1 MPRISEIWRTR
12 LLLIG
17 LGMLSLAPFILQQ
30 MLNASAIY
38 DIRLVGGER
47 PVDVIVLQTI
57 GQCSVA
63 FPAIFAGLLLTSA
76 IRPTALTRLLLGTSI
91 AIFLLYLILF
101 LVQAIHVLELRVPE
115 HYVPIQHPRVSR
127 P

>member
-1 MPRISEIWRTR
+1 
-12 LLLIG
+12 
-17 LGMLSLAPFILQQ
+17 MLSLAPFILQQ

-47 PVDVIVLQTI
+47 PVDVFMLQTV
-57 GQCSVA
+57 GRCSVA

-76 IRPTALTRLLLGTSI
+76 IRPTALTRLLFGTSI
-91 AIFLLYLILF
+91 SIFLLYLVLF
-101 LVQAIHVLELRVPE
+101 LVAAIHVLELRVPE

>member
-1 MPRISEIWRTR
+1 
-12 LLLIG
+12 
-17 LGMLSLAPFILQQ
+17 MLSLAPFILQQ

-47 PVDVIVLQTI
+47 PVDVFVLQTI

-63 FPAIFAGLLLTSA
+63 CPAIFIGLLLLSA
-76 IRPTALTRLLLGTSI
+76 IRLSALIPLLAGTSI
-91 AIFLLYLILF
+91 AIFLVYLILF
-101 LVQAIHVLELRVPE
+101 LVQAIHMLELRVPE